1 MIALTSVSGEEL
13 FLNCDLIYR
22 IYEAYETII
31 TLSDG
36 QHIRVS
42 EPATKIVEKIVDY
55 KRKIYLALQEVG
67 K

>member
-1 MIALTSVSGEEL
+1 MIALTSGSGEAL
-13 FLNCDLIYR
+13 CLNWDLIDR
-22 IYEAYETII
+22 SDEAYDTII

-55 KRKIYLALQEVG
+55 KRKIYLALPEVG

>member
-1 MIALTSVSGEEL
+1 MIALTSVSGEEF

-22 IYEAYETII
+22 IDEAYDTII

-42 EPATKIVEKIVDY
+42 ETANQIVGKIVDY
-55 KRKIYLALQEVG
+55 KRKIYFTLPEVG